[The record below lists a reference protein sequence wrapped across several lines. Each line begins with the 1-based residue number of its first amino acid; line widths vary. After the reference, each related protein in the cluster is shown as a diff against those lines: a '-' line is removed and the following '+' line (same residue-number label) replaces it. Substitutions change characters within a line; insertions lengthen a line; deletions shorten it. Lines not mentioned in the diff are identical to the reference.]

1 MPKFEEKPFC
11 RKVSGD
17 PPRELGS
24 GDKKALIKIFEK
36 VLRKVFL
43 RKSSEWNLF
52 LLLRITDRFGLVQN
66 NLSPPKKH

>member
-24 GDKKALIKIFEK
+24 GDKK
-36 VLRKVFL
+36 VLRKIFL
-43 RKSSEWNLF
+43 RKSSELNLF